1 MTADERIDELLSPKF
16 TAINGTYARDR
27 GVEAIARYAVRLLL
41 AAARRRV
48 NWEEVDRFLSSGDVP
63 KDQP

>member
-1 MTADERIDELLSPKF
+1 MTADQKIDELLSPEY
-16 TAINGTYARDR
+16 AGLHGTYARDR

-48 NWEEVDRFLSSGDVP
+48 NWEEVDRFSFLW
-63 KDQP
+63 